1 MQTELSLKIMTIR
14 KAVLLAYEKMPQRF
28 SALTLCLETRRILN
42 KMTMDGS
49 ILRRLREL
57 RESGHCPYRV
67 IDTVDGIYE
76 KEDQQSLFN

>member
-1 MQTELSLKIMTIR
+1 MQKELALKIMTIR
-14 KAVLLAYEKMPQRF
+14 KAVKLAYEKMPNRF

-57 RESGHCPYRV
+57 RESGHCPYKV
-67 IDTVDGIYE
+67 IDTIDSIYE
-76 KEDQQSLFN
+76 KENQNTLFN